1 MKQPDDQSKWAT
13 ASQEPEPSTRRNF
26 LARAAA
32 TSAAAAAMGMLA
44 QKTEAQTAAESAGA
58 NGCEAGVAPLR
69 PPEIERCA
77 ALPATR
83 ADFSAKPM
91 TGAQLF
97 ANLCK
102 DEELAGFFL
111 CPGNYSIANEL
122 AQVGIPT
129 FGGRTEGGM
138 CAMADGFSRAS
149 NEVVAC
155 SGTEGPGFCHM
166 TMNIAAA
173 HFANTPMLVLAS
185 NATMGAEDT
194 QTFLQFMQQQ
204 PVTSSI
210 RKYGKRIIMPTRI
223 YEYGATAFR
232 QVRTGVPGLAHLDFP
247 RETYAMTFKD
257 ASEVVRMFNKNQYRS
272 DTRPAPSAKE
282 LATAVSM
289 ITKAER
295 PVLVAGHG
303 VYWREAYDVLLKT
316 AERHEMCIVGSG
328 PTRGHVPDDHRLDG
342 SRSTSALMSAD
353 LVVFVGQYLM
363 PAVGDY
369 TFPVGVPTIR
379 VHPEQGD
386 LGHNW
391 PVDLGIVSDE
401 KLFLEALGNALPNK
415 KRAAWVNEI
424 ASAKKKQDEKEL
436 ATVQTALG
444 YSQSTGLLHPS
455 TLCKEV
461 HDFLYTGSIDPKQ
474 TLTGYGSNLVG
485 AHAGRWLRGFRPGQE
500 IVTYYQFGAM
510 GPDLAMMIGSGAAIQ
525 AGLGPQKA
533 YKGAP
538 TLVITGDAGMGF
550 TLMELDTATK
560 YRIPVICV
568 VYNNNCWGMHF
579 TAKQTP
585 KAEQLYMFQENI
597 RYDKIAEVLGARGE
611 YCKTQEQLRDAL
623 ARAYKAAEHE
633 NASTLINCQGHK
645 DFSLSDKYPG
655 MGGFGPEPGVRAQ
668 MH

>member
-1 MKQPDDQSKWAT
+1 MKIFDDQSQSQKAH
-13 ASQEPEPSTRRNF
+13 QEPEPSTRRDF
-26 LARAAA
+26 LTRAAA
-32 TSAAAAAMGMLA
+32 ASAVAASAAMLSR
-44 QKTEAQTAAESAGA
+44 KSDAQTASGSQPAAD
-58 NGCEAGVAPLR
+58 CEPIAAPVR

-77 ALPATR
+77 AITATR
-83 ADFSAKPM
+83 AEFSGKGM

-102 DEELAGFFL
+102 DEELAAFFL

-138 CAMADGFSRAS
+138 CAMGDGFSRAS

-185 NATMGAEDT
+185 NATMGAEDS
-194 QTFLQFMQQQ
+194 QTFLQFMMQQ

-232 QVRTGVPGLAHLDFP
+232 QIRTGVPGLAHLDFP
-247 RETYAMTFKD
+247 RETYAATFKD
-257 ASEVVRMFNKNQYRS
+257 ASEVVRMYSKNQYRS

-282 LATAVSM
+282 MALAVSM

-303 VYWREAYDVLLKT
+303 VYWRQASELLLKT

-328 PTRGHVPDDHRLDG
+328 PTRGHFPDDHRLDG

-363 PAVGDY
+363 PSVGDY

-391 PVDLGIVSDE
+391 PIDLGIVSDE
-401 KLFLEALGNALPNK
+401 KLFLEALGNALSNK
-415 KRAAWVNEI
+415 KRAAWVDEI

-500 IVTYYQFGAM
+500 IITYYQFGAM
-510 GPDLAMMIGSGAAIQ
+510 GPDLAMMIGGGAAVK
-525 AGLGPQKA
+525 AGLGAQKA

-538 TLVITGDAGMGF
+538 TVVITGDAGMGF

-560 YRIPVICV
+560 YKIPVICV
-568 VYNNNCWGMHF
+568 VYNNNCWGMQF

-623 ARAYKAAEHE
+623 GRAYQAAERD
-633 NASTLINCQGHK
+633 NVSTLINCQGHK